1 MWTIL
6 LIQQFVNLLMLW
18 GIYALI
24 SVGLSLIFS
33 VMRVI
38 NFAHA
43 QLYMF
48 GAYAVYF
55 VDVQLGWPF
64 PVALI
69 AAGLTAAFIGIL
81 IERFV
86 VRPVK
91 GDQLRS
97 MVGTLAVLLGLGGVA
112 SLIFGEQDK
121 YAPAVLDGTV
131 SVFGA
136 SVPSMKIVIAA
147 SATLLV
153 VALFAYLRW
162 TFQGRAL
169 KAIAQDVDGARL
181 QGVNVPRMKML
192 GFAIGSALA
201 GVAGGLILPIAVV
214 NPNIGT
220 PILLKMF
227 IILLLGGLGSVEGAV
242 LGALVLASIET
253 IGVTFFGQLSILGA
267 YILVIALLLLRP
279 QGLLGRG
286 EAM

>member
-1 MWTIL
+1 MHPP
-6 LIQQFVNLLMLW
+6 
-18 GIYALI
+18 
-24 SVGLSLIFS
+24 S
-33 VMRVI
+33 
-38 NFAHA
+38 
-43 QLYMF
+43 
-48 GAYAVYF
+48 
-55 VDVQLGWPF
+55 
-64 PVALI
+64 
-69 AAGLTAAFIGIL
+69 
-81 IERFV
+81 
-86 VRPVK
+86 
-91 GDQLRS
+91 
-97 MVGTLAVLLGLGGVA
+97 
-112 SLIFGEQDK
+112 
-121 YAPAVLDGTV
+121 
-131 SVFGA
+131 
-136 SVPSMKIVIAA
+136 SMKIVIAA

-286 EAM
+286 EAA